1 MELLRRCAALS
12 FPILLITGAVL
23 ADSRTTPRAFDGQ
36 PSIQEDKLT
45 VVVFPEWPGD
55 GADSINADNRTEPGF
70 KGSELPSSGDQPIF
84 PPDVTGER
92 GYTEAEVAHFRSNQP
107 AVDPAM
113 LDVVPPDEDG
123 FATVNQAEMQ
133 YLSSA
138 RAPLGPDSLVLPPGE
153 NGEPGITAAEL
164 DRIRATSQQGTSP
177 WSDVDF
183 VPPD

>member
-1 MELLRRCAALS
+1 MAVLRRCAALS

-36 PSIQEDKLT
+36 PSIQEDIT

-70 KGSELPSSGDQPIF
+70 KGSELLSSGNQPLF

-107 AVDPAM
+107 EVDPAM
-113 LDVVPPDEDG
+113 LNALPPDEDG
-123 FATVNQAEMQ
+123 FATVTQAEMQ

-153 NGEPGITAAEL
+153 NGEPGITAVEL
-164 DRIRATSQQGTSP
+164 ERIHATSQQGTSP
-177 WSDVDF
+177 WPDVDF